1 MELELGEDLNLA
13 MTTNKTTSLFRFVG
27 AFAATTAFAALL
39 CGQGA
44 AQTPAPAP
52 APASAPSVVPSP
64 SPSPSASPRSY
75 KRVEATREKVEATRE
90 RIERARAASVNASRV
105 IVENKLAAP
114 QVVTILHSL
123 NGLKV
128 FRLLLRSPEQVEAI
142 ANIDQGFSFAG
153 EVHTNVIAGL
163 ALDDGH
169 TIAAWLPEAAAEMP
183 PPRRLFAPRAPLPPG
198 TSAPTT
204 APAQGSAAV
213 EPATPIPGVP
223 SGSVT
228 GVPDVT
234 GVTNVSTIGY
244 QGTFIEPA
252 DLRIITRDGKRMSGR
267 YIGLDGLTGLS
278 LITLGSN
285 ALPET
290 LDSKVETIT
299 VGQHLRVIGPQPAPR
314 AETGPRNAM
323 YVRIGETE
331 AVVVSVNRSPSGGVA
346 RVKIRSPKF
355 SKANIGGIAI
365 NDAGE
370 TLGIVNAV
378 EGTEATLVPLALV
391 RSAAKRV
398 IARQA
403 SVPRPWLGIRG
414 EPISPASLDQ
424 IMRYSWKLDRAR
436 ALTEK
441 REGILLT
448 SVAPGSPAAMAKLKP
463 GDVILS
469 VNNGFVRNAED
480 FTWLLDDAG
489 PGSPVTF
496 RVARPGK
503 EDSEALEIELSE
515 SPDPWFGLKSFGEY
529 LRTPLPPGSLMAQG
543 IETIALKPKV
553 AMRFGSTGG
562 LLVVYVQPSTEA
574 FKAGLRSGDVIESID
589 GQPITS
595 GSLMTLLQKDP
606 DDVSTCVV
614 VRNREKIVLKF
625 KYATNEFTAPPKP

>member
-1 MELELGEDLNLA
+1 V
-13 MTTNKTTSLFRFVG
+13 S
-27 AFAATTAFAALL
+27 FAALL
-39 CGQGA
+39 CGQAA
-44 AQTPAPAP
+44 AQTPAPVPNPSP
-52 APASAPSVVPSP
+52 AP
-64 SPSPSASPRSY
+64 SPRSY
-75 KRVEATREKVEATRE
+75 KRVEAIRRQK
-90 RIERARAASVNASRV
+90 IDRAASLNRI

-142 ANIDQGFSFAG
+142 ANLDQAFTIAG

-183 PPRRLFAPRAPLPPG
+183 PPRRLFAPRAPTPPG
-198 TSAPTT
+198 VSAPATP
-204 APAQGSAAV
+204 PAQGAAPV
-213 EPATPIPGVP
+213 NPVTPIASGPGM
-223 SGSVT
+223 T
-228 GVPDVT
+228 GVP
-234 GVTNVSTIGY
+234 NVPAISY
-244 QGTFIEPA
+244 QAGFIEPA

-278 LITLGSN
+278 LITLGSG

-290 LDSKVETIT
+290 PDTKVETIA
-299 VGQHLRVIGPQPAPR
+299 VGQRLRVIGPQPAPR
-314 AETGPRNAM
+314 VETGPRNAM
-323 YVRIGETE
+323 YVRIGETD
-331 AVVVSVNRSPSGGVA
+331 AVVVKVNRSPSGEVA
-346 RVKIRSPKF
+346 RVKIRSAKF
-355 SKANIGGIAI
+355 SPANIGGIAI

-378 EGTEATLVPLALV
+378 EGTEATIVPLALV

-414 EPISPASLDQ
+414 EPIGAASLDQ
-424 IMRYSWKLDRAR
+424 IVRYSWKLERAR

-448 SVAPGSPAAMAKLKP
+448 SVAPGSPAARAKLKP

-489 PGSPVTF
+489 PGSPMTF
-496 RVARPGK
+496 KVARPGQ
-503 EDSEALEIELSE
+503 EDAEALEIELSE

-553 AMRFGSTGG
+553 AMRFGSSGG

-574 FKAGLRSGDVIESID
+574 SKAGLRTGDVIESID

-606 DDVSTCVV
+606 DEVSTCVV
-614 VRNREKIVLKF
+614 VRNRERIVLKF
-625 KYATNEFTAPPKP
+625 KYSTNEYTAPPKP